1 MEFSRKWF
9 RQRTLAVWAATREWK
24 RAISGV
30 REHPP
35 PALRRCASTPRWR
48 LAFAQ
53 IGTEYFRGAL
63 ASGPGCLFKWRAM
76 CAILL
81 FLKWPEP
88 GRVKTRLA
96 ATLGAERAAEIY
108 RILVAEVVRR
118 LPGDAELVVM
128 FDPPERRAEIE
139 GWIRGMRGGEA
150 RFVAQAQG
158 DLGVRLER
166 AFAAAFAL
174 GFEKVAAIGSD
185 CVEITPEIFV
195 EAWRALDAGD
205 AAVGPSA
212 DGGYYL
218 LALRRECPRLFAGI
232 AWSTGAVFTQ
242 TMERAEKTGLRVRIL
257 PTLRDVDTEQDLGSK
272 I

>member
-1 MEFSRKWF
+1 
-9 RQRTLAVWAATREWK
+9 
-24 RAISGV
+24 
-30 REHPP
+30 
-35 PALRRCASTPRWR
+35 
-48 LAFAQ
+48 
-53 IGTEYFRGAL
+53 
-63 ASGPGCLFKWRAM
+63 M

-96 ATLGAERAAEIY
+96 ATLGAERAVEIY
-108 RILVAEVVRR
+108 RMLVAEVVRR
-118 LPGDAELVVM
+118 LPGEAELIVM
-128 FDPPERRAEIE
+128 FDPAERRAEVE
-139 GWIRGMRGGEA
+139 TWLRGLCGAGGA
-150 RFVAQAQG
+150 VRFIAQAQG

-174 GFEKVAAIGSD
+174 GLEEVAAIGSD
-185 CVEITPEIFV
+185 CVEITPEIFA
-195 EAWRALDAGD
+195 EAWRALDTGD

-242 TMERAEKTGLRVRIL
+242 TMERAEEAGLRVRIL